1 MSPPSGFTPPE
12 GNSHFTSADA
22 LVEQTIAHVGKTI
35 VLGLPLAL
43 GKPNHLAN
51 AFYQRAKA
59 DPEIDLTIFTALSLE
74 IPKAPNRLAA
84 RLLDPIADRLY
95 EGYPTLDYATDRQ
108 AGNLPENVTIKE
120 FFLPPGTLLKNENA
134 QRNYVSANY
143 THAGRDSLDAG
154 LNVVAQ
160 MVAAE
165 PDGKRF
171 SLSCNPDLTLDLVPA
186 LRARAARG
194 EPVAVLGEINA
205 QLPFLGHDAAVERD
219 WFDALYDAG
228 AYTLFPAPAPS
239 VNIADHALGLHAA
252 SLVKDGGTLQ
262 IGIGALADAVSHAIR
277 LRHEENEAY
286 RGALKALRGTTGD
299 GHTDTIGGL
308 DPFHKGVYGCSE
320 MVTDG
325 LLVLL
330 ECGIMSRQ
338 VHMDIETEKKAL
350 ADPASIDK
358 PGICL
363 HGGFYL
369 GPAAMYERLR
379 KLSPDL
385 RDKIAMTS
393 VGFTNDLFGTEDLA
407 RIQRREA
414 RFFNT
419 AMKVNGRGAAI
430 SDALEDGRVVSGVGG
445 QYNFAA
451 MGHALEDGRSII
463 LLRAT
468 RTSNGEVRSNIVW
481 TAGEVTVPRHLRDIV
496 VTEYGIADLRGQ
508 SDRDV
513 AVHLAKICDSRFQ
526 DDFLKAA
533 KTAGKVEADY
543 ELPGEFRNNTPQALL
558 EALDET
564 RRAGHL
570 PLYPLGSDLS
580 DEEQLLKQALEWLK
594 ERTATRTDRAKT
606 VARAVRYWNPPR
618 RLDRF
623 LKRMKL
629 ARPSGIGEKTEQILV
644 ALALEESRRD

>member
-12 GNSHFTSADA
+12 GHSHFNSADS
-22 LVEQTIAHVGKTI
+22 LVEQTIAHVGKRV

-43 GKPNHLAN
+43 GKANHLAN
-51 AFYQRAKA
+51 AFYQKAKA
-59 DPEIDLTIFTALSLE
+59 DPEIDLTIFTALTLE
-74 IPKAPNRLAA
+74 VPKAPNTLAA
-84 RLLDPIADRLY
+84 RLLDPIAERLY
-95 EGYPTLDYATDRQ
+95 AGYPALDYATDRQ
-108 AGNLPENVTIKE
+108 AGNLPGNVTVKE
-120 FFLPPGTLLKNENA
+120 FFLPPGTLLKNANA

-143 THAGRDSLDAG
+143 THAGRASLDAG

-186 LRARAARG
+186 LRAKAARG
-194 EPVAVLGEINA
+194 EPVAVLGEINSE
-205 QLPFLGHDAAVERD
+205 LPFLGHDAAVERD

-252 SLVKDGGTLQ
+252 SLVRDGGTLQ

-277 LRHEENEAY
+277 MRHEENAAY
-286 RGALKALRGTTGD
+286 RGALRALRAHTGD
-299 GHTDTIGGL
+299 GRTDAIGGL
-308 DPFHKGVYGCSE
+308 DPFEDGVYGCSE

-325 LLVLL
+325 LLILL
-330 ECGIMSRQ
+330 ERGIMSRQ
-338 VHMDIETEKKAL
+338 VYMDIETEKTAL
-350 ADPASIDK
+350 ADQASVDK

-379 KLSPDL
+379 TLSPEL
-385 RDKIAMTS
+385 RARIAMTRVS
-393 VGFTNDLFGTEDLA
+393 FTNDLFGSEDLA

-430 SDALEDGRVVSGVGG
+430 SDTLEDGRVVSGVGG

-463 LLRAT
+463 LVRAT
-468 RTSNGEVRSNIVW
+468 RTSNGEAQSNIVW

-508 SDRDV
+508 CDRDV
-513 AVHLAKICDSRFQ
+513 AVRLAKICDSRFQ
-526 DDFLKAA
+526 EQFLEAA
-533 KTAGKVEADY
+533 KSAGKVEADY
-543 ELPGEFRNNTPQALL
+543 VLPGEFRNNTPEALQ
-558 EALDET
+558 EALDEA
-564 RRAGHL
+564 RRSGHL
-570 PLYPLGSDLS
+570 PLYPLGTDLS
-580 DEEQLLKQALEWLK
+580 EEEQALKSALEWLK
-594 ERTATRTDRAKT
+594 DETGTRMDRVQT
-606 VARAVRYWNPPR
+606 VLRALKYWSPPPR
-618 RLDRF
+618 WTRF
-623 LKRMKL
+623 LKRMSL
-629 ARPSGIGEKTEQILV
+629 AKADGIGEKIEQMLV
-644 ALALEESRRD
+644 VLALEKTKGN